1 MSNHKCC
8 VPGCPNREGSTAV
21 LHKFPNPAQDTELFN
36 SWLHAIGG
44 EIIGLNNIFIYKYR
58 RVCHL
63 HFEEKYWCRNNRLS
77 KIAVPTRNM
86 AGLTKLKFT
95 IDQQRLL
102 RPIENIMDRRT
113 SSQVPGTLY
122 DVDMDE
128 QHRYLR
134 SIENITSEESSSK
147 AKPVARCDVTLQYDP
162 QIAKDNILTKT
173 NLELASVTQL
183 AESTTVTE
191 AITKQSIYCRVS
203 TESTTKPDHLDTADL
218 QQQKTAG
225 SGTEMEK
232 KGRRGGRKL
241 ILKKLRKRVLVT
253 PAEEELYNKVV
264 RLGVKLK
271 SIKGDKGRRFTLK
284 EKILALSIMKQSPKG
299 YRFLRKI
306 FILPSP
312 QTLLR
317 VLSMANI
324 RPGINKNTMAQIK
337 KATEKM
343 TVEDRLCIVLFDE
356 MSLKPNVTY
365 NDRKDRVT
373 GFVTNGEDT
382 KPEFADHAQ
391 VFMVRGLM
399 KNYKQPVAYTF
410 SQAATKG
417 AELAM
422 QLKTVITDLQAAG
435 VIVVATVCDQ
445 DKGILPS
452 ECKETAD
459 VLLFFDNLFDSVNGS
474 FEKNKHAKPL
484 LGPATPTSCH
494 KKVWEESKTMLR
506 EMKFLNPKK
515 NTIEHV
521 PTLKNWVWTLE
532 GIELLLKN

>member
-1 MSNHKCC
+1 M
-8 VPGCPNREGSTAV
+8 AV
-21 LHKFPNPAQDTELFN
+21 VTQPCQRPATC
-36 SWLHAIGG
+36 S
-44 EIIGLNNIFIYKYR
+44 R
-58 RVCHL
+58 R
-63 HFEEKYWCRNNRLS
+63 
-77 KIAVPTRNM
+77 
-86 AGLTKLKFT
+86 T

-232 KGRRGGRKL
+232 K
-241 ILKKLRKRVLVT
+241 
-253 PAEEELYNKVV
+253 E
-264 RLGVKLK
+264 
-271 SIKGDKGRRFTLK
+271 
-284 EKILALSIMKQSPKG
+284 PKG
-299 YRFLRKI
+299 IQISEKI

-391 VFMVRGLM
+391 VFMTR
-399 KNYKQPVAYTF
+399 
-410 SQAATKG
+410 
-417 AELAM
+417 
-422 QLKTVITDLQAAG
+422 
-435 VIVVATVCDQ
+435 
-445 DKGILPS
+445 ILPS

-532 GIELLLKN
+532 GIELLLKKLKTDYKITSVWLRHLNQDPIENFFGAIRSHGCRNVNPTPDKFESAFTTLLVNSLSSVHAPGANCEVDPCNALHEVIITAKDCNYNNDCNLQNIPDVTITPLEEKNDPRQIAGLQYTLVKFINNPVLEFMKANFNLIIHQ

>member
-232 KGRRGGRKL
+232 K
-241 ILKKLRKRVLVT
+241 
-253 PAEEELYNKVV
+253 E
-264 RLGVKLK
+264 
-271 SIKGDKGRRFTLK
+271 
-284 EKILALSIMKQSPKG
+284 PKG
-299 YRFLRKI
+299 IQISEKI

-459 VLLFFDNLFDSVNGS
+459 VLLFFDNL
-474 FEKNKHAKPL
+474 L
-484 LGPATPTSCH
+484 IL
-494 KKVWEESKTMLR
+494 
-506 EMKFLNPKK
+506 
-515 NTIEHV
+515 
-521 PTLKNWVWTLE
+521 
-532 GIELLLKN
+532 

>member
-1 MSNHKCC
+1 MRIWCESSHL
-8 VPGCPNREGSTAV
+8 PGKLHILQGLINERFDVRCERPQRSKPFPYKIYETGETPSTWSTAV

-264 RLGVKLK
+264 RLGVKLSK
-271 SIKGDKGRRFTLK
+271 CRSKVKKQAKKIKALK
-284 EKILALSIMKQSPKG
+284 I
-299 YRFLRKI
+299 
-306 FILPSP
+306 
-312 QTLLR
+312 
-317 VLSMANI
+317 
-324 RPGINKNTMAQIK
+324 
-337 KATEKM
+337 
-343 TVEDRLCIVLFDE
+343 
-356 MSLKPNVTY
+356 
-365 NDRKDRVT
+365 
-373 GFVTNGEDT
+373 
-382 KPEFADHAQ
+382 
-391 VFMVRGLM
+391 
-399 KNYKQPVAYTF
+399 
-410 SQAATKG
+410 
-417 AELAM
+417 
-422 QLKTVITDLQAAG
+422 
-435 VIVVATVCDQ
+435 
-445 DKGILPS
+445 
-452 ECKETAD
+452 
-459 VLLFFDNLFDSVNGS
+459 
-474 FEKNKHAKPL
+474 
-484 LGPATPTSCH
+484 
-494 KKVWEESKTMLR
+494 
-506 EMKFLNPKK
+506 
-515 NTIEHV
+515 
-521 PTLKNWVWTLE
+521 
-532 GIELLLKN
+532 

>member
-1 MSNHKCC
+1 
-8 VPGCPNREGSTAV
+8 
-21 LHKFPNPAQDTELFN
+21 
-36 SWLHAIGG
+36 
-44 EIIGLNNIFIYKYR
+44 
-58 RVCHL
+58 
-63 HFEEKYWCRNNRLS
+63 
-77 KIAVPTRNM
+77 M

-147 AKPVARCDVTLQYDP
+147 
-162 QIAKDNILTKT
+162 
-173 NLELASVTQL
+173 ELASVTQL

-203 TESTTKPDHLDTADL
+203 TE
-218 QQQKTAG
+218 
-225 SGTEMEK
+225 
-232 KGRRGGRKL
+232 
-241 ILKKLRKRVLVT
+241 
-253 PAEEELYNKVV
+253 
-264 RLGVKLK
+264 
-271 SIKGDKGRRFTLK
+271 
-284 EKILALSIMKQSPKG
+284 PKG
-299 YRFLRKI
+299 IQISEKI

-435 VIVVATVCDQ
+435 LIVVATVCDQ
-445 DKGILPS
+445 GTNNTQCIKLLLQETRGYLLRKGEEPKHNIILINDQEIIPLYDPPHLIKCIRNNLITKHLQYKDNTSNQVKTAKWAHIEMFHQENPGYKGIRLVPKLTDAHCIPSKIPKMKVKYASQVFSQTVGSTMGYLADKGILPS

-459 VLLFFDNLFDSVNGS
+459 VLLFFDNL
-474 FEKNKHAKPL
+474 L
-484 LGPATPTSCH
+484 IL
-494 KKVWEESKTMLR
+494 
-506 EMKFLNPKK
+506 
-515 NTIEHV
+515 
-521 PTLKNWVWTLE
+521 
-532 GIELLLKN
+532 